1 VSPRFPRPVLRAW
14 YAFRLLKLRDRRRPH
29 DSPVARSGDARADRV
44 LLLGNGMSFGWD
56 VDSHQIAPTG
66 QLARAVSAHTGRG
79 CDVEFVGSE
88 SMNMRSSLAW
98 VGTRDLSDL
107 DALVVAI
114 GINDAL
120 RLTPVEDFERGLADL
135 LANTVPRMRPD
146 AVVTVTS
153 IPPVGSLPAFDGTIA
168 KITAAHREVLNGSA
182 RRLAESRRVRYLD
195 VSAFTGA
202 GGRPLSPADSY
213 SELGRRI
220 ADDLGRELLITR
232 PDPEPRPPQPDKVWE
247 WTGTEEIVELA
258 TQGGVQELNR
268 LAHEAQEA
276 FRVELA
282 VVSLV
287 DGDRLY
293 YGNNTDVMPES
304 VPLDLSFCQY
314 TVAAGEPVIIPDTRR
329 DARFADNPLVELSY
343 INFYAGYPLRATDGT
358 VIGSFCLQGSRARDG
373 RTVSIDEL
381 RGYALQ
387 AQIEIQRFE
396 KPQPAPPTGARYSFG

>member
-1 VSPRFPRPVLRAW
+1 
-14 YAFRLLKLRDRRRPH
+14 LRDRRRPQ

-44 LLLGNGMSFGWD
+44 LLLGNGMSYGWD

-66 QLARAVSAHTGRG
+66 TLSRAVSAHTGRG
-79 CDVEFVGSE
+79 CDVEYVGSE

-98 VGTRDLSDL
+98 IGSRDLSDF
-107 DALVVAI
+107 DALVIAV
-114 GINDAL
+114 GLNDAL
-120 RLTPVEDFERGLADL
+120 RLTPIEDFERGLGDL
-135 LANTVPRMRPD
+135 LANAVPRMRAN
-146 AVVTVTS
+146 AVVTVTG

-168 KITAAHREVLNGSA
+168 KITATHRDTLNGAS

-202 GGRPLSPADSY
+202 GGRPLAPADSY
-213 SELGRRI
+213 AELGRRI
-220 ADDLGRELLITR
+220 AADLGTELLVTR
-232 PDPEPRPPQPDKVWE
+232 PDPEPRPPQPDKVWD
-247 WTGTEEIVELA
+247 WTGTEELVELA
-258 TQGGVQELNR
+258 AHGGSHELNR

-287 DGDRLY
+287 NGDRLY

-329 DARFADNPLVELSY
+329 DVRFADNPLVELSY

-373 RTVSIDEL
+373 RSVSIEEL
-381 RGYALQ
+381 RAYAIQ
-387 AQIEIQRFE
+387 AQIEIQKYE
-396 KPQPAPPTGARYSFG
+396 KPLAPPPSGARYSFG

>member
-1 VSPRFPRPVLRAW
+1 VLRAW
-14 YAFRLLKLRDRRRPH
+14 YAFRLLKLRDRLRPQ

-44 LLLGNGMSFGWD
+44 LLLGNGMSYGWD

-66 QLARAVSAHTGRG
+66 QLSRAVAAQTGRG

-88 SMNMRSSLAW
+88 SMNMRSSRAW
-98 VGTRDLSDL
+98 IGLRDLSDL

-114 GINDAL
+114 GVNDAL

-135 LANTVPRMRPD
+135 LANAVPRLRPG
-146 AVVTVTS
+146 AIVTVTS

-168 KITAAHREVLNGSA
+168 RATAAHREVLNGAA
-182 RRLAESRRVRYLD
+182 RRLADSRRVRYLD
-195 VSAFTGA
+195 VSGFTGA
-202 GGRPLSPADSY
+202 GGRPLKPAEGY
-213 SELGRRI
+213 AELGRRI
-220 ADDLGRELLITR
+220 AADLGEQLLVTR
-232 PDPEPRPPQPDKVWE
+232 PDPEPRAPQPDKLWD
-247 WTGTEEIVELA
+247 WSGTEEIVA
-258 TQGGVQELNR
+258 RAAQGGSQELNR
-268 LAHEAQEA
+268 LAHEAQN
-276 FRVELA
+276 
-282 VVSLV
+282 V

-329 DARFADNPLVELSY
+329 DERFADNPLVELSY

-387 AQIEIQRFE
+387 AQNEIQRYE
-396 KPQPAPPTGARYSFG
+396 KPRVPPPPTGASYSFG